1 MSDATK
7 ELIDALRTIATMKYQ
22 AYYKVQPNEAMRDAA
37 LIAEGAI
44 AKSEAALA
52 LPQADADDWIPWKG
66 GSCPVSFD
74 AVVEVRCRDGHKYKM
89 KAQNFRW
96 VHAGQTGMYVFEES
110 NDIIAYHIG
119 IMTDLREALA
129 RAICASCDE
138 NPDHSGDCQGNQYR
152 WQDYLPC
159 ADAALAV
166 FEAEKAK

>member
-89 KAQNFRW
+89 KARSFRW
-96 VHAGQTGMYVFEES
+96 VHASQTGMYEFDER
-110 NDIIAYHIG
+110 NDIIAYRIV
-119 IMTDLREALA
+119 TT
-129 RAICASCDE
+129 
-138 NPDHSGDCQGNQYR
+138 
-152 WQDYLPC
+152 
-159 ADAALAV
+159 
-166 FEAEKAK
+166 